1 MSAPAPGEGGSL
13 KGLARWRADQRY
25 ALREARQTLRAQTL
39 GTALIALTL
48 ALALLLPAAL
58 GRVLALTEGNLAHW
72 PTTPRINVF
81 FGSPEPPATLL
92 ARWRAHREIAALQA
106 QSSEASRAEFRAA
119 LGMETALSRGLAGE
133 AMPPLPSVVIVT
145 PRPEAQSAA
154 RLKALAEEL
163 SREAGALGVQV
174 DLAWVERLQGTLGFF
189 TEVLVLFQGLLTA
202 AVVLLVGAL
211 TRMALLERLPALR
224 TLRLLG
230 ASDGFLLA
238 PFLYQALAYGVAG
251 GLLAALSLLAL
262 ESSLTPALQALA
274 TAYALPLAP
283 GGSAALA
290 ALSVLAQ
297 AVCFAF
303 LGALGAGLWVL
314 GRFDRLT
321 APSPGL

>member
-133 AMPPLPSVVIVT
+133 AMPPLPSVV
-145 PRPEAQSAA
+145 
-154 RLKALAEEL
+154 
-163 SREAGALGVQV
+163 
-174 DLAWVERLQGTLGFF
+174 
-189 TEVLVLFQGLLTA
+189 
-202 AVVLLVGAL
+202 
-211 TRMALLERLPALR
+211 
-224 TLRLLG
+224 
-230 ASDGFLLA
+230 FLM
-238 PFLYQALAYGVAG
+238 
-251 GLLAALSLLAL
+251 
-262 ESSLTPALQALA
+262 
-274 TAYALPLAP
+274 
-283 GGSAALA
+283 
-290 ALSVLAQ
+290 
-297 AVCFAF
+297 
-303 LGALGAGLWVL
+303 
-314 GRFDRLT
+314 
-321 APSPGL
+321 

>member
-1 MSAPAPGEGGSL
+1 MSVPAPGEGGSL

-25 ALREARQTLRAQTL
+25 ALGEAWQTL
-39 GTALIALTL
+39 GAQPLGTTLIALTL

-81 FGSPEPPATLL
+81 FDRPEPPATLL
-92 ARWRAHREIAALQA
+92 ARWRAHPEIAALEV
-106 QSSEASRAEFRAA
+106 QSSEASRTEFLAA

-133 AMPPLPSVVIVT
+133 AMPPLPSVVLVT
-145 PRPEAQSAA
+145 PRLEAQSSA
-154 RLKALAEEL
+154 RLKALAEGL
-163 SREAGALGVQV
+163 SQEAGAMGVQV
-174 DLAWVERLQGTLGFF
+174 DLAWVERLQTTLGFF
-189 TEVLVLFQGLLTA
+189 TQVLVLFRSLLTA

-211 TRMALLERLPALR
+211 TRMALLERLPALH

-274 TAYALPLAP
+274 TAYALPIAP
-283 GGSAALA
+283 GGSGGLA
-290 ALSVLAQ
+290 ALSVLVQ
-297 AVCFAF
+297 AVGFAF
-303 LGALGAGLWVL
+303 FGALSVGLWVL
-314 GRFDRLT
+314 GRLDRLRAPST
-321 APSPGL
+321 AP